1 MKQHIIEKTVSH
13 NSKKKTAA
21 QIGKGQF
28 WKRDQYDRVTF
39 FTWKH
44 SIILMALSIILMA
57 ERSRSRYG
65 RYKYTA
71 MIAKRKAC
79 LKTKKEGNL
88 MTHYRVLLLWKKMKA
103 FAKVHISTVELQ

>member
-13 NSKKKTAA
+13 NSKKKPAA

-44 SIILMALSIILMA
+44 SIILMA